1 MIEEA
6 PVLTRPALAGG
17 GRWLLPIA
25 IAAAIVAWQLS
36 FNSASI
42 ESRRDYAM
50 TASMGLCADAPLFF
64 YFFHHFGL
72 FPVGAREVPQLG
84 ASKPAAEAFVAQ
96 HGDRLRMDFGW
107 PTNTPRFGDY
117 GKLFLFYPDLLLRN
131 DPAHP
136 STIPC
141 NELLF
146 IVALLAVF
154 WAFWRE
160 GHGLL
165 GTLIVLFVGSNP
177 FQLLETYGRG
187 NIFSLPISVALLA
200 LAAHV
205 SFLTRRAPIGRSAW
219 WIAAASG
226 VALATFR
233 EVRAEAAIIGVSA
246 LASYLVARAP
256 WRQRVALVAVFVLSA
271 ALTASAWSR
280 FWTGE
285 FTRSEAFVARSG
297 GQVLHAP
304 PGQHHA
310 FWHAVFCG
318 LGDYGA
324 DRGFAWDDRVP
335 LGDDGGPGEQFLPAA
350 LPLQRR
356 LLPGGD
362 VRRRA
367 PHLAHRPA
375 RVQPARARARAGRDR
390 AASRVV
396 RRHPVAACDRDSTT
410 RHARRALARV
420 HDARAARRGLAHA
433 ARAVVRALAPEP
445 PARAAH
451 RLHAAA
457 KRGGAAR
464 LQRAQHDVLRHRALG
479 RAGGGDRSRRA
490 LALARARR
498 EPACR
503 LNSAPPP
510 AARCA
515 WCARAAT
522 RPPASATST
531 PS

>member
-42 ESRRDYAM
+42 EPRRDYAM

-84 ASKPAAEAFVAQ
+84 ASKAAAEAFVAE

-205 SFLTRRAPIGRSAW
+205 SFLTRRAPVGRSAW

-256 WRQRVALVAVFVLSA
+256 WRQRVALVAVFVLAA

-280 FWTGE
+280 YWTGE
-285 FTRSEAFVARSG
+285 FSRSEAFVARSG

-324 DRGFAWDDRVP
+324 DRGFAWDDRVAFRWATTADPVSNPSP
-335 LGDDGGPGEQFLPAA
+335 LRYHYNDGYYLEETYDGVHHISPTDLPEYNRLVRARVLGEIGRHPAWYAGILWQRLIAIQQLATPAA
-350 LPLQRR
+350 LSLAS
-356 LLPGGD
+356 LTLALPGAGWLTLP
-362 VRRRA
+362 VLLFALWRRSLLHALLIAFMLPLSAVALLVYSGRNMTSYGIA
-367 PHLAHRPA
+367 HLI
-375 RVQPARARARAGRDR
+375 
-390 AASRVV
+390 
-396 RRHPVAACDRDSTT
+396 
-410 RHARRALARV
+410 ALAV
-420 HDARAARRGLAHA
+420 AIDLFARWRWPAHVGSPHA
-433 ARAVVRALAPEP
+433 A
-445 PARAAH
+445 
-451 RLHAAA
+451 
-457 KRGGAAR
+457 
-464 LQRAQHDVLRHRALG
+464 
-479 RAGGGDRSRRA
+479 
-490 LALARARR
+490 
-498 EPACR
+498 
-503 LNSAPPP
+503 
-510 AARCA
+510 
-515 WCARAAT
+515 
-522 RPPASATST
+522 
-531 PS
+531 